1 MLITRQATRTYYRK
15 RSRFLEGSFYNQG
28 TLATLANQ
36 GLREIVMQHLLITKR
51 YALTLIFTCTAVSG
65 CSFHGALAN
74 LESEDLNKR
83 WSQAAIDTAYD
94 SNRYAVNSDS
104 RFETHHGASCASA
117 SKAISTSNAG
127 ETAYIYGIGLED
139 SITFPP
145 GFDDGTVFLNGW
157 RLRYR
162 EGDHQ
167 VLALSTAIV
176 DIEKQDG
183 ELSWKAGGI
192 LSDRNGDDAFD
203 WCYNYTVLFWK
214 SDRLDTRLGL
224 ATLADIDDSDEGAD
238 LTFLSHDQSNPLSS
252 YRSTAY
258 GAPALV
264 SVSVSSEA
272 AVLPRGFGMMWEGDS
287 SSVPRWGEDHPLLQ
301 FSMKYGDSRLI
312 TRDDGLSYLRWNHE
326 SVFRDKNT
334 DDDYLAAQVV
344 SILHGT
350 GVDFS
355 QPDFEIYDNPP
366 LNQPTGTRD
375 IFSDTVIV
383 EDVPHD
389 VAVPV
394 LTGWEMHD
402 NQKEIN
408 IKDIGAWI
416 ESFDYERAPGAD
428 SGTLIYTIKSVF
440 LDKGGRFSS
449 VGAATPRYQVSVL
462 GLDAIGIPRPVG
474 EFEVTSGASLTE
486 PQSIDHKRTLTGSDP
501 VGTSGFDVKS
511 DNPFATV
518 GDSLRP

>member
-1 MLITRQATRTYYRK
+1 
-15 RSRFLEGSFYNQG
+15 
-28 TLATLANQ
+28 
-36 GLREIVMQHLLITKR
+36 MQHQLSAKR
-51 YALTLIFTCTAVSG
+51 RALTLIFTCTAFSG
-65 CSFHGALAN
+65 CSFHGVGPR
-74 LESEDLNKR
+74 LESKDLNER
-83 WSQAAIDTAYD
+83 WSQAAIDTAFD
-94 SNRYAVNSDS
+94 SNRYAVNSDN

-127 ETAYIYGIGLED
+127 ENAYVYGIGLED
-139 SITFPP
+139 SIAFPP

-183 ELSWKAGGI
+183 ELSWKAGGV

-214 SDRLDTRLGL
+214 SDRLDARLGL
-224 ATLADIDDSDEGAD
+224 ATLADVDDSDEGAD
-238 LTFLSHDQSNPLSS
+238 LTFLSYDQRDPLSS
-252 YRSTAY
+252 YRSTFL
-258 GAPALV
+258 GGPELV
-264 SVSVSSEA
+264 SVSASSEA
-272 AVLPRGFGMMWEGDS
+272 AVLPRGFGMMWEGDPTS
-287 SSVPRWGEDHPLLQ
+287 IPLWGEDHPLLQ
-301 FSMKYGDSRLI
+301 FAMKYGESRLI

-334 DDDYLAAQVV
+334 DDDYIAAQVV

-350 GVDFS
+350 GVDFY
-355 QPDFEIYDNPP
+355 QPDLEIYDIPP
-366 LNQPTGTRD
+366 LNQPTGSRD
-375 IFSDTVIV
+375 IFTDTVIV
-383 EDVPHD
+383 ENVPHD

-394 LTGWEMHD
+394 LTGWDMHD

-416 ESFDYERAPGAD
+416 ESFDFERAPGAD
-428 SGTLIYTIKSVF
+428 SGTLTYTIKSVF

-449 VGAATPRYQVSVL
+449 VGASTPRYQVGVL
-462 GLDAIGIPRPVG
+462 GLDAVGIPRPVG
-474 EFEVTSGASLTE
+474 GLEVTPGATSTDPL
-486 PQSIDHKRTLTGSDP
+486 SINQGGTLAGSAEF
-501 VGTSGFDVKS
+501 GTSGSDVRS
-511 DNPFATV
+511 DNPFATA